1 MADEIEAGMGAL
13 TVDNE
18 AGMSPWPEAGAT
30 ATSTEG
36 EGLIWH
42 ERWGW
47 GTTSEHETADI
58 IEDQRAEI
66 EALKAEN
73 EALKAEVE
81 ALKGERP
88 APVHDNYTRC
98 SAPGCTTRLYGVFRT
113 SGQGLCKGHTQP
125 AQCTVDGCG
134 KKLVGEFRTS
144 GQGLCKSHQPARCT
158 VDGCGKGLNLSWRFV
173 GKCKEHGGG
182 PLKDTE

>member
-1 MADEIEAGMGAL
+1 MADEIEAGMSAL
-13 TVDNE
+13 TVDNGDNE
-18 AGMSPWPEAGAT
+18 AGVVQWPEPGAT

-36 EGLIWH
+36 EELIWH

-47 GTTSEHETADI
+47 GTASEHETADI

-88 APVHDNYTRC
+88 APVPDNYTRC
-98 SAPGCTTRLYGVFRT
+98 SAPGCTTRLYG
-113 SGQGLCKGHTQP
+113 
-125 AQCTVDGCG
+125 A
-134 KKLVGEFRTS
+134 FRTS
-144 GQGLCKSHQPARCT
+144 GQGLCKSHLPAKCT
-158 VDGCGKGLNLSWRFV
+158 VEGCGKKLWLTWRFV

-182 PLKDTE
+182 PLEDTE